1 MLMAGTISNSDMENI
16 LLLLAMFLMKTLNTK
31 NVNTLSLHLEYKNH
45 CTAYESMHFKFRKH
59 VTKFSLC

>member
-1 MLMAGTISNSDMENI
+1 MAGTISNSDMENI

-45 CTAYESMHFKFRKH
+45 CTA
-59 VTKFSLC
+59 